1 MSPESWD
8 INIVGKVDL
17 ASFGK
22 GLSRK
27 VAVGTKKNLRNNC
40 MIPLSKRQ
48 TDSYASEF

>member
-1 MSPESWD
+1 MYQESWD
-8 INIVGKVDL
+8 INIVGKMDF

-27 VAVGTKKNLRNNC
+27 VVVGTKKNLRNSC

-48 TDSYASEF
+48 TDRQQCQ